1 MIDPP
6 PDSLRVRP
14 IHPPNPPVIVQCSH
28 YAHDTGR
35 DGSEAYKVAH
45 YAGGN
50 PLNKALDWRIPI
62 TGRRLFFE
70 SGESGS
76 NIEMYIFLLRRI
88 DAGQYLVA
96 TALVEEFRIL
106 CGTISSSIYVLSN
119 AVK

>member
-1 MIDPP
+1 
-6 PDSLRVRP
+6 
-14 IHPPNPPVIVQCSH
+14 
-28 YAHDTGR
+28 
-35 DGSEAYKVAH
+35 
-45 YAGGN
+45 
-50 PLNKALDWRIPI
+50 
-62 TGRRLFFE
+62 LFFE

-106 CGTISSSIYVLSN
+106 CGTISGSIYVLSN